1 MADLSDDSDINPEE
15 IARIVEDIDNL
26 DNDLLNSS
34 FKKASRTKIDTEDS
48 TLLNNTDIKKKVL
61 FKDFNKDDPLAD
73 LISDEEEIPLKQKNV
88 ITQNAKST
96 LMESLFGIK
105 TITSSAS
112 SIRSSDRP
120 IHPLSDVS
128 TDNINLVKSSLNQ
141 DSQLNLKDE
150 SIISENKPLKQV
162 NIHKTQSTSY
172 INDGT
177 TASSL
182 NKLKSAT
189 GKSQKSLLIEDLFGN
204 RQHSTSIQNINSQ
217 QTLDSLGTKTITE
230 YTADVI
236 KEDNPIKST
245 MLGYAPTVSVPRE
258 SRRGRKT
265 SSIIHDPLG
274 LLSSPQAE
282 YTSEL
287 ISKKTE
293 TAEDS
298 NKKKSANQNLPEW
311 LGGTKTSD
319 NKKLQEVEQSSL
331 HNIEQDITQQNPSF
345 ENTQIRHNYTSKAI
359 ETDND
364 DMNNT
369 AVRDE
374 ELPILIGTQFDQ
386 HAAIMTMQQQ
396 EHELRTATTL
406 SHQNDQLSKLI
417 ETQKYKLTEQEKQFN
432 MLIKKQMDRQILLE
446 AQMRQQQERINHYIQ
461 TLMAQ
466 PTSLPIPINFSM
478 NQTTEDTKEEDTKVV
493 LEKSIDKLESE
504 KLYLENILKSL
515 NERHEYELIIHEDS
529 YKRQITFL
537 QETMDKLEK
546 RFRHEIE
553 TLQNDYELQ
562 IEKIKAE
569 KIQIEMAYKEEIE
582 NLKKEHVKSIQEI
595 YERHSINIHI
605 LQKEHSQTLENI
617 SRAKECENLA
627 VTAVTTL
634 KSDMEEMLHKTSILI
649 TNIKTVHE
657 KLKKKDEKIDKTKD
671 EYLKLE
677 KEYLEAERQSTER
690 QKGILEEERK
700 EIVESMK
707 KLELQFVQLTSDIQK
722 RSLQYDEAEERL
734 KTKEQTLTKEREIF
748 EQKVIWEHKHLE
760 SLKDAW
766 IKEQER
772 QLGLI
777 AQEREAVV
785 TERAKLEVFDRLKC
799 DDMAKAELEAA
810 IKAAQNANNRANQE
824 RLKWQEKIRELEI
837 QQQQIQGKENEL
849 ILRAKELENLTQS
862 ALTKRDEGIKALKQA
877 HQIDN
882 QHKERLGQLQ
892 LQLEVL
898 AQRETK
904 IASEKL
910 HLARERL
917 ALRTS
922 QTEKPVKDI
931 KANIHSTYED
941 GSAVLSE
948 LPTSQ
953 VIPSYMDIIDPQLI
967 MLKLNLDDQLD
978 ITNKCLETIGI

>member
-1 MADLSDDSDINPEE
+1 
-15 IARIVEDIDNL
+15 
-26 DNDLLNSS
+26 
-34 FKKASRTKIDTEDS
+34 
-48 TLLNNTDIKKKVL
+48 
-61 FKDFNKDDPLAD
+61 
-73 LISDEEEIPLKQKNV
+73 
-88 ITQNAKST
+88 
-96 LMESLFGIK
+96 MESLFGIK

>member
-61 FKDFNKDDPLAD
+61 FKD

-88 ITQNAKST
+88 VTQNAKST

-217 QTLDSLGTKTITE
+217 QTLDSPGTKTITE

-245 MLGYAPTVSVPRE
+245 MLGYAPTVSVSRE

-287 ISKKTE
+287 IFKKTE

-595 YERHSINIHI
+595 YERHSININI

-777 AQEREAVV
+777 AQERETVV

-931 KANIHSTYED
+931 KANIHSMYED

>member
-529 YKRQITFL
+529 QITFL

>member
-236 KEDNPIKST
+236 KEDNSIKST

-529 YKRQITFL
+529 QITFL